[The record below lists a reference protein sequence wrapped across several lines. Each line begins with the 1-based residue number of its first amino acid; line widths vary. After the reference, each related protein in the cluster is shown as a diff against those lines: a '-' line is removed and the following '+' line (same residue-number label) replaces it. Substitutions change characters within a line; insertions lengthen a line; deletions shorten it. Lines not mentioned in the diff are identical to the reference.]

1 MNRTNTLDYAILKH
15 IKCIKPIFYK
25 VGDETYMKQTIKELL
40 FKFDTYGF
48 SQRKWFRK
56 FYGGE
61 WNKILIESIGIV
73 AL

>member
-1 MNRTNTLDYAILKH
+1 
-15 IKCIKPIFYK
+15 
-25 VGDETYMKQTIKELL
+25 MKQTIKELL

-61 WNKILIESIGIV
+61 WNKILIESIGITAWV
-73 AL
+73 QGKPSAHLEQYPIVETEVWQSK